1 MRFDGLAYRS
11 PAAGGLS
18 EVSDDAQPFGV
29 GDVLSLATKLAE
41 RMLQA
46 RSTGRM
52 FSVDD
57 LDVVMKAAELLLAL
71 NVPWPTVVTEVID
84 ILVADS
90 EAIGATLSNAKAE
103 VRLVPGN

>member
-1 MRFDGLAYRS
+1 MI
-11 PAAGGLS
+11 
-18 EVSDDAQPFGV
+18 DDAQPLGV

-46 RSTGRM
+46 RNTGRT

-57 LDVVMKAAELLLAL
+57 LDVVVKAAELLLAL
-71 NVPWPTVVTEVID
+71 NVPWPPVVTEIID

-90 EAIGATLSNAKAE
+90 EAIGAALGNTDAE